1 MLHAIDCKICSKAET
16 VNGQKQIDEFKAR
29 HQHGQSYTE
38 YIAGRNVE
46 LNNEQTR
53 IELGINKPELIT
65 HK

>member
-1 MLHAIDCKICSKAET
+1 MRHTMDCRICDKAEI
-16 VNGQKQIDEFKAR
+16 VNGQEQIDEFKAR

-38 YIAGRNVE
+38 YITGQNFE

-53 IELGINKPELIT
+53 IDLGLDRPELIT